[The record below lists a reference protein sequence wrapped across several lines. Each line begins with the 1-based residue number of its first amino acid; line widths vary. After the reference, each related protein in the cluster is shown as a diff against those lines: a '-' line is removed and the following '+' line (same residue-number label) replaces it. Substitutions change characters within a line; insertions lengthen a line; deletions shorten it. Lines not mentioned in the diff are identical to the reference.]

1 MKPEELVLTARVEEI
16 DPTDRVRGTVVNID
30 ASGLFVVHYDNGDYL
45 AYMPEQ
51 AEGFKEIP
59 EKPIPIPAMG
69 VIRELNRIHG
79 RTPPQD
85 VAKLK
90 GIPGQSIASP
100 RVGDKSVKP
109 ALTRQA
115 EPPSI

>member
-51 AEGFKEIP
+51 ISGFKAIP
-59 EKPIPIPAMG
+59 EKPIPRSALG
-69 VIRELNRIHG
+69 VIRELNRTNG

-90 GIPGQSIASP
+90 SISRQGIISP
-100 RVGDKSVKP
+100 RVGDKSIKP
-109 ALTRQA
+109 ALTREV